1 MANDTVFIYDER
13 GPRAVST
20 FFIEDA
26 VSFHHLA
33 LEIAEQRKCYP
44 NILSEALV
52 SREAINADSQDL
64 CAGGFEFG
72 DISLIRL

>member
-1 MANDTVFIYDER
+1 MANDSVFIYDER

-33 LEIAEQRKCYP
+33 LEIAEQRKCYS